1 VGGTGNGRTNEA
13 VRRRVGELRA
23 AGLTY
28 AVIGRRLGLSERQVA
43 GALRRERPAARVL
56 PCREC
61 GTGVGP
67 GRRRGVAPRPPLCL
81 ACLGRAPG
89 AGLPD
94 RLLSL
99 RLAAGLTQA
108 ELARRT
114 GLRRDRVA
122 RLEAG
127 HSGPGP
133 AEVACLALV
142 LGPGLTADGGGAV
155 RPSAAPEP
163 RRGSPLWRSPRRG

>member
-1 VGGTGNGRTNEA
+1 VEGEVVGGAGNGRTNEA

-43 GALRRERPAARVL
+43 DALRRQRPAPAAL

-61 GTGVGP
+61 GSGVGP
-67 GRRRGVAPRPPLCL
+67 ARRSGVAPRPPLCL
-81 ACLGRAPG
+81 DCLGQAPG
-89 AGLPD
+89 AGLAD

-108 ELARRT
+108 EVARRV

-122 RLEAG
+122 RLE
-127 HSGPGP
+127 SGRWTPGP
-133 AEVACLALV
+133 AELIRLALV
-142 LGPGLTADGGGAV
+142 LGPGLTADNG
-155 RPSAAPEP
+155 
-163 RRGSPLWRSPRRG
+163 RSVG